1 MMKISV
7 ITPTYN
13 RKHTLG
19 KLYNSILN
27 NLQCDIEI
35 EWLIM
40 DDGSTDGTEEYIQKF
55 KEEKKFCIKYY
66 KQENQ
71 GKMKAIN
78 NLVPYADSDF
88 LVECDSDD
96 YFTENAF
103 KTIKNNCILKEKI
116 YAYVFLKSNEKNEII
131 GNEFK
136 SNNFKSKMFDLYY
149 KQGISGDK
157 ALVYNTK
164 IRKQYKYKIEE
175 GENFSTEARLHH
187 EMDGKYDVLCFNEV
201 VMICK
206 YQEDGYSK
214 NIKNIFKKNPN
225 GYFKFFEEMLKKD
238 FSGVKW
244 EKRIYIIKHYILFK
258 YLSKQ
263 KMDLRKTSFVNKL
276 LIFILYIPGIIKSYV
291 KFE

>member
-1 MMKISV
+1 MKISV

-13 RKHTLG
+13 RKDTLG

-55 KEEKKFCIKYY
+55 KEEKKICIKYY

-103 KTIKNNCILKEKI
+103 KTIKNNCILKKKI

-263 KMDLRKTSFVNKL
+263 KMNLRKTSFVNKL

-291 KFE
+291 KFK

>member
-1 MMKISV
+1 MKISV

-13 RKHTLG
+13 RKDTLG

-149 KQGISGDK
+149 KQGINGDK

-291 KFE
+291 KFK

>member
-1 MMKISV
+1 MKISV

-13 RKHTLG
+13 RKDTLG

-187 EMDGKYDVLCFNEV
+187 EIDEKYDVLCFNEI

-276 LIFILYIPGIIKSYV
+276 LIYILYIPGIIKSYV
-291 KFE
+291 KFK

>member
-1 MMKISV
+1 MKISV

-13 RKHTLG
+13 RKDTLG

-55 KEEKKFCIKYY
+55 KEEKKICIKYY

-149 KQGISGDK
+149 KQGINGDK

-187 EMDGKYDVLCFNEV
+187 EIDGKYDVLCFNEV

-291 KFE
+291 KFK

>member
-1 MMKISV
+1 MKISV

-13 RKHTLG
+13 RKDTLG

-55 KEEKKFCIKYY
+55 KEEKKICIKYY

-103 KTIKNNCILKEKI
+103 KTIKNNCILKKKI

-149 KQGISGDK
+149 KQGINGDK

-187 EMDGKYDVLCFNEV
+187 EIDGKYDVLCFNEI

-291 KFE
+291 KFK

>member
-1 MMKISV
+1 
-7 ITPTYN
+7 
-13 RKHTLG
+13 
-19 KLYNSILN
+19 
-27 NLQCDIEI
+27 
-35 EWLIM
+35 
-40 DDGSTDGTEEYIQKF
+40 
-55 KEEKKFCIKYY
+55 
-66 KQENQ
+66 
-71 GKMKAIN
+71 MKAIN
-78 NLVPYADSDF
+78 NLVPYAEFRF

-187 EMDGKYDVLCFNEV
+187 EIDGKYDVLCFNEV

-291 KFE
+291 KFK

>member
-1 MMKISV
+1 MKISV

-13 RKHTLG
+13 RKDTLG

-55 KEEKKFCIKYY
+55 KEEKKICIKYY

-187 EMDGKYDVLCFNEV
+187 EIDGKYDVLCFNEV

-291 KFE
+291 KFK

>member
-1 MMKISV
+1 MKISV

-13 RKHTLG
+13 RKDTLG

-55 KEEKKFCIKYY
+55 KEEKKICIKYY

-187 EMDGKYDVLCFNEV
+187 EIDGKYDVLCFNEV

-263 KMDLRKTSFVNKL
+263 KMNLRKTSFVNKL

-291 KFE
+291 KFK

>member
-1 MMKISV
+1 MKISV

-149 KQGISGDK
+149 KQGINGDK

-187 EMDGKYDVLCFNEV
+187 EIDEKYDVLCFNEI

-291 KFE
+291 KFK

>member
-13 RKHTLG
+13 RKDTLG

-149 KQGISGDK
+149 KQGINGDK

-187 EMDGKYDVLCFNEV
+187 EIDEKYDVLCFNEI

-291 KFE
+291 KFK

>member
-13 RKHTLG
+13 RKDTLG

-40 DDGSTDGTEEYIQKF
+40 DDGSTDGTEECIQKF
-55 KEEKKFCIKYY
+55 KEEKKICIKYY

-103 KTIKNNCILKEKI
+103 KTIKNNCILKKKI

-149 KQGISGDK
+149 KQGINGDK

-187 EMDGKYDVLCFNEV
+187 EIDEKYDVLCFNEI

-291 KFE
+291 KFK

>member
-1 MMKISV
+1 MKISV

-13 RKHTLG
+13 RKDTLG

-55 KEEKKFCIKYY
+55 KEEKKICIKYY

-103 KTIKNNCILKEKI
+103 KTIKNNCILKKKI

-149 KQGISGDK
+149 KQGINGDK

-187 EMDGKYDVLCFNEV
+187 EIDEKYDVLCFNEV

-291 KFE
+291 KFK

>member
-1 MMKISV
+1 MKISV

-13 RKHTLG
+13 RKDTLG

-276 LIFILYIPGIIKSYV
+276 LIYILYIPGIIKSYV
-291 KFE
+291 KFK

>member
-1 MMKISV
+1 MKISV

-13 RKHTLG
+13 RKDTLG

-55 KEEKKFCIKYY
+55 KEEKKICIKYY

-149 KQGISGDK
+149 KQGINGDK

-187 EMDGKYDVLCFNEV
+187 EIDEKYDVLCFNEI

-291 KFE
+291 KFK

>member
-1 MMKISV
+1 MKISV

-276 LIFILYIPGIIKSYV
+276 LIYILYIPGIIKSYV
-291 KFE
+291 KFK

>member
-1 MMKISV
+1 MKISV

-13 RKHTLG
+13 RKDTLG

-187 EMDGKYDVLCFNEV
+187 EIDGKYDVLCFNEV

-291 KFE
+291 KFK

>member
-1 MMKISV
+1 MKISV

-13 RKHTLG
+13 RKDTLG

-55 KEEKKFCIKYY
+55 KEEKKICIKYY

-291 KFE
+291 KFK

>member
-1 MMKISV
+1 MKISV

-187 EMDGKYDVLCFNEV
+187 EIDEKYDVLCFNEI

-291 KFE
+291 KFK

>member
-1 MMKISV
+1 MKISV

-13 RKHTLG
+13 RKDTLG

-55 KEEKKFCIKYY
+55 KEEKKICIKYY

-149 KQGISGDK
+149 KQGINGDK

-187 EMDGKYDVLCFNEV
+187 EIDGKYDVLCFNEV

-263 KMDLRKTSFVNKL
+263 KMNLRKTSFVNKL

-291 KFE
+291 KFK

>member
-1 MMKISV
+1 MKISV

-55 KEEKKFCIKYY
+55 KEEKKICIKYY

-187 EMDGKYDVLCFNEV
+187 EIDEKYDVLCFNEV

-263 KMDLRKTSFVNKL
+263 KMNLRKTSFVNKL

-291 KFE
+291 KFK

>member
-1 MMKISV
+1 MKISV

-13 RKHTLG
+13 RKDTLG

-149 KQGISGDK
+149 KQGINGDK

-187 EMDGKYDVLCFNEV
+187 EIDEKYDVLCFNEI

-291 KFE
+291 KFK

>member
-1 MMKISV
+1 MKISV

-13 RKHTLG
+13 RKDTLG

-71 GKMKAIN
+71 GKMRAIN

-214 NIKNIFKKNPN
+214 NIKDIFKKNPN

-276 LIFILYIPGIIKSYV
+276 LIYILYIPGIIKSYV
-291 KFE
+291 KFK

>member
-1 MMKISV
+1 MKISV

-13 RKHTLG
+13 RKDTLG

-149 KQGISGDK
+149 KQGINGDK

-187 EMDGKYDVLCFNEV
+187 EMDGKYDVLCFNEI

-291 KFE
+291 KFK

>member
-1 MMKISV
+1 MKISV

-13 RKHTLG
+13 RKDTLG

-55 KEEKKFCIKYY
+55 KEEKKICIKYY

-103 KTIKNNCILKEKI
+103 KTIKNNCILKKKI

-291 KFE
+291 KFK

>member
-1 MMKISV
+1 MKISV

-13 RKHTLG
+13 RKDTLG

-55 KEEKKFCIKYY
+55 KEEKKICIKYY

-187 EMDGKYDVLCFNEV
+187 EIDEKYDVLCFNEI

-291 KFE
+291 KFK

>member
-1 MMKISV
+1 MKISV

-149 KQGISGDK
+149 KQGINGDK

-187 EMDGKYDVLCFNEV
+187 EIDGKYDVLCFNEV

-263 KMDLRKTSFVNKL
+263 KMNLRKTSFVNKL
-276 LIFILYIPGIIKSYV
+276 LIYILYIPGIIKSYV
-291 KFE
+291 KFK

>member
-1 MMKISV
+1 MKISV

-13 RKHTLG
+13 RKDTLG

-40 DDGSTDGTEEYIQKF
+40 DDGSTDGTEECIQKF
-55 KEEKKFCIKYY
+55 KEEKKICIKYY

-103 KTIKNNCILKEKI
+103 KTIKNNCILKKKI

-149 KQGISGDK
+149 KQGINGDK

-187 EMDGKYDVLCFNEV
+187 EIDEKYDVLCFNEI

-291 KFE
+291 KFK

>member
-1 MMKISV
+1 MKISV

-13 RKHTLG
+13 RKDTLG

-40 DDGSTDGTEEYIQKF
+40 DDGSTDGTEECIQI
-55 KEEKKFCIKYY
+55 CIKYY

-103 KTIKNNCILKEKI
+103 KTIKNNCILKKKI

-149 KQGISGDK
+149 KQGINGDK

-187 EMDGKYDVLCFNEV
+187 EIDEKYDVLCFNEI

-291 KFE
+291 KFK

>member
-1 MMKISV
+1 MKISV

-55 KEEKKFCIKYY
+55 KEEKKICIKYY

-103 KTIKNNCILKEKI
+103 KTIKNNCILKKKI

-149 KQGISGDK
+149 KQGINGDK

-187 EMDGKYDVLCFNEV
+187 EIDEKYDVLCFNEI

-291 KFE
+291 KFK

>member
-1 MMKISV
+1 MKIPV

-13 RKHTLG
+13 RKDTLG

-55 KEEKKFCIKYY
+55 KEEKKICIKYY

-103 KTIKNNCILKEKI
+103 KTIKNNCILKKKI

-149 KQGISGDK
+149 KQGINGDK

-187 EMDGKYDVLCFNEV
+187 EIDEKYDVLCFNEI

-291 KFE
+291 KFK

>member
-1 MMKISV
+1 MKISV

-13 RKHTLG
+13 RKDTLG

-149 KQGISGDK
+149 KQGINGDK

-187 EMDGKYDVLCFNEV
+187 EIDGKYDVLCFNEV

-263 KMDLRKTSFVNKL
+263 KMNLRKTSFVNKL
-276 LIFILYIPGIIKSYV
+276 LIYILYIPGIIKSYV
-291 KFE
+291 KFK

>member
-1 MMKISV
+1 MKISV

-13 RKHTLG
+13 RKDTLG

-214 NIKNIFKKNPN
+214 NIKNILKKNPN

-291 KFE
+291 KFK

>member
-1 MMKISV
+1 MKISV

-13 RKHTLG
+13 RKDTLG

-35 EWLIM
+35 EWLVM

-55 KEEKKFCIKYY
+55 KEEKKICIKYY

-187 EMDGKYDVLCFNEV
+187 EIDGKYDVLCFNEV

-291 KFE
+291 KFK

>member
-1 MMKISV
+1 MKISV

-13 RKHTLG
+13 RKDTLG

-55 KEEKKFCIKYY
+55 KEEKKICIKYY

-103 KTIKNNCILKEKI
+103 KTIKNNCILKKKI

-149 KQGISGDK
+149 KQGINGDK

-187 EMDGKYDVLCFNEV
+187 EIDEKYDVLCFNEI

-291 KFE
+291 KFK

>member
-13 RKHTLG
+13 RKDTLG

-55 KEEKKFCIKYY
+55 KEEKKICIKYY

-149 KQGISGDK
+149 KQGINGDK

-187 EMDGKYDVLCFNEV
+187 EIDEKYDVLCFNEI

-291 KFE
+291 KFK

>member
-1 MMKISV
+1 MKISV

-13 RKHTLG
+13 RKDTLG

-149 KQGISGDK
+149 KQGINGDK

-187 EMDGKYDVLCFNEV
+187 EMDGKYDVLCFNEI

-263 KMDLRKTSFVNKL
+263 KMNLRKTSFVNKL

-291 KFE
+291 KFK

>member
-1 MMKISV
+1 MKISV

-13 RKHTLG
+13 RKDTLG

-55 KEEKKFCIKYY
+55 KEEKKICIKYY

-149 KQGISGDK
+149 KQGINGDK

-187 EMDGKYDVLCFNEV
+187 EMDGKYDVLCFNEI

-291 KFE
+291 KFK

>member
-1 MMKISV
+1 MKISV

-187 EMDGKYDVLCFNEV
+187 EIDGKYDVLCFNEV

>member
-13 RKHTLG
+13 RKDTLG

-149 KQGISGDK
+149 KQGINGDK

-187 EMDGKYDVLCFNEV
+187 EMDGKYDVLCFNEI

-291 KFE
+291 KFK